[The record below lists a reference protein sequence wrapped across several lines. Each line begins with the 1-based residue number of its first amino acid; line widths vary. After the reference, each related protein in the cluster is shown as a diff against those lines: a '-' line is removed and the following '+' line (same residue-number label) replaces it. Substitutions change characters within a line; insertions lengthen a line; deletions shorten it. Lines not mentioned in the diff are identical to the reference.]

1 MRSIPTLLLLV
12 PAVAGAQSLVNTAP
26 ENRTALLEDFTGIH
40 CGYCPEGHV
49 IAASLEAALTDRLVV
64 VGVHAGVFAVP
75 STGEPDFRTPEG
87 TDIDAHFTI
96 SGYPAGVIGRH
107 LFGGADDLGRGAWEG
122 AVNELLTL
130 PSPVNV
136 GVESS
141 YDSGTQELTVHVH
154 ALYTSDSPSGND
166 YVSVLVKENHLIGW
180 QTDYA
185 NGNHTDY
192 DHVHVLRH
200 YLTDTWGED
209 VGNPTAGSTVDRTY
223 TYTVPATWNIAN
235 CEVVAFVSEYQSEVY
250 QAREVAA
257 DGGTT
262 LVIGD
267 LVGDPLPYR
276 GGTDA
281 TLTSFTGSF
290 TNGLGVDDQYLVS
303 LTVNGQPAGW
313 TAGFKVDGVSYTS
326 STTVSITSGASVA
339 LEVDVT
345 PGPDAGIGHYELSV
359 ASLSNPGAPILFK
372 EYHVISGVH
381 DLVVTNPQAEAYE
394 PLYLGG
400 LDTEP
405 AKAATTRADYLAF
418 AQAGAL
424 NDVNNLY
431 LNISWTFPSYTDAV
445 ANALAAFMDAG
456 GNLMIAGQDI
466 GWDQSGATGSYGTP
480 VTQAFYT
487 DHLLADFVADGSSA
501 DSQVNFEDADAV
513 FGPVPNSTINN
524 VFAGNT
530 YPDQITPIA
539 PAVPIMRY
547 NNPSKIGGLRA
558 QTATHKLVYFGT
570 GPEQMVNTAVADQ
583 MVQLSHDWFYG
594 IVSVE
599 EMDATLAGLL
609 GAVYPIPASNSLIV
623 PLAGLQGTVRLQVC
637 DATGRVVVERAVNTA
652 NATMELDVRT
662 LACGTY
668 TLRMIGADRSAARSV
683 QVMR

>member
-1 MRSIPTLLLLV
+1 MKTIPALLMCV
-12 PAVAGAQSLVNTAP
+12 PAIAGAQSLVNTAP

-40 CGYCPEGHV
+40 CGYCPEGHA
-49 IAASLEAALTDRLVV
+49 IAASLEAALNDRLVV
-64 VGVHAGVFAVP
+64 VGVHAGVYAVP
-75 STGEPDFRTPEG
+75 SGSEPDFRTPEG

-96 SGYPAGVIGRH
+96 SGYPAGVINRH
-107 LFGGADDLGRGAWEG
+107 LFAGADDLGRGAWEG
-122 AVNELLTL
+122 AVNEVLAM

-141 YDSGTQELTVHVH
+141 FDSGTQELTVHVH
-154 ALYTSDSPSGND
+154 ALYTSDSPGGND
-166 YVSVLVKENHLIGW
+166 YISVLVKENHLIGW

-209 VGNPTAGSTVDRTY
+209 IGNPTTGTTVDRVY
-223 TYTVPATWNIAN
+223 TYSVPATWNMAN

-262 LVIGD
+262 LVIGE
-267 LVGDPLPYR
+267 LVGDPQPYR
-276 GGTDA
+276 GGADA
-281 TLTSFTGSF
+281 TLTAFTGSF
-290 TNGLGVDDQYLVS
+290 TNSIGADEQYLIS
-303 LTVNGQPAGW
+303 LTVNGQPASW
-313 TAGFKVDGVSYTS
+313 TAGFKVDGVAYSTS
-326 STTVSITSGASVA
+326 ATVNIASGASVS

-345 PGPDAGIGHYELSV
+345 PGPDAGIGNYELSV
-359 ASLSNPGAPILFK
+359 ASLSNPGAPVLYK
-372 EYHVISGVH
+372 DHHVISGVH

-394 PLYLGG
+394 PIYLNG
-400 LDTEP
+400 LGSEP
-405 AKAATTRADYLAF
+405 AKAATTRADYLNF

-424 NDVNNLY
+424 GDVNNLY
-431 LNISWTFPSYTDAV
+431 LNISWTFPSYTDEV
-445 ANALAAFMDAG
+445 AQALASFMDAG

-466 GWDQSGATGSYGTP
+466 GWDQSGASGSYGTP

-487 DHLLADFVADGSSA
+487 DHLLAEFVADGSSA
-501 DSQVNFEDADAV
+501 DSQVNFEDGDAV
-513 FGPVPNSTINN
+513 FGVVPNSNINN

-547 NNPSKIGGLRA
+547 NSPTKIGGLRA

-570 GPEQMVNTAVADQ
+570 GPEQMVSAAVADQ

-599 EMDATLAGLL
+599 EMDAAFAGMLV
-609 GAVYPIPASNSLIV
+609 AAHPIPASRSLTV
-623 PLAGLQGTVRLQVC
+623 PLAGLNGPARLQLH
-637 DATGRVVVERAVNTA
+637 DAAGRVVLERTVSGDAVST
-652 NATMELDVRT
+652 EFDVQA
-662 LACGTY
+662 LASGSY
-668 TLRMIGADRSAARSV
+668 TLRLMSEGRSAVRAV
-683 QVMR
+683 QVLH